1 MSIPFSPPPVRQRL
15 VRWIGEEANCSVT
28 RSSTAARTLRIEHAF
43 FILSPMVTG
52 RDRFVTDSAYLWWCP
67 ISEEEDAMAFEP
79 GDVVFLKSGGQAMTV
94 AAVDEDNIECL
105 WIGEE
110 GELFR
115 ETIPGVALTAAPDD
129 DEDEE
134 EEEEEEDEDGEDDDE
149 DEETSKRRSA

>member
-1 MSIPFSPPPVRQRL
+1 
-15 VRWIGEEANCSVT
+15 
-28 RSSTAARTLRIEHAF
+28 
-43 FILSPMVTG
+43 MVTG
-52 RDRFVTDSAYLWWCP
+52 RDRFVTEKPYGGPLTR
-67 ISEEEDAMAFEP
+67 EEEDAMAFEP

-129 DEDEE
+129 DEEE
-134 EEEEEEDEDGEDDDE
+134 EEGEGEEEEEDDEEDEDDDE
-149 DEETSKRRSA
+149 EDDEDEDKAKRRTA